1 MSRDDTHR
9 KHQRKQRRRAAQAEA
24 ERRQRLGLP
33 LSDTVAHPVRA
44 ARDPRTR
51 WQQLRA
57 RGGLELRFTDAT
69 AAAAHP
75 HPHLQLVYDADQ
87 DEPSGD

>member
-1 MSRDDTHR
+1 MSRDDQHR

-33 LSDTVAHPVRA
+33 LRDTLVHPERA

-57 RGGLELRFTDAT
+57 RGGLELRITDES
-69 AAAAHP
+69 AAAYP
-75 HPHLQLVYDADQ
+75 HPHLRLVYDADL
-87 DEPSGD
+87 DELRGD

>member
-9 KHQRKQRRRAAQAEA
+9 KHKRKLRRRAAQAEA

-33 LSDTVAHPVRA
+33 LFDTVDRPERA

-57 RGGLELRFTDAT
+57 RGGLEPRFTDMS
-69 AAAAHP
+69 AAAAQA

-87 DEPSGD
+87 DDLRGA